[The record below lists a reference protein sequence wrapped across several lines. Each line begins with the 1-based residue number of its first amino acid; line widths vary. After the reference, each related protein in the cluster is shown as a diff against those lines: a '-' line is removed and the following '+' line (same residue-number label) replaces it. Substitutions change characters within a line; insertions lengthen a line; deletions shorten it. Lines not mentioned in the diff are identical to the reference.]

1 LDLIIFAASHVGS
14 LRPATFCSLSVYA
27 EFLVAPQ
34 RGNGRQDSAILL
46 MIFWVGIMVVATTKF
61 KVNYQLVHVFR
72 CGNNQMSTTN
82 LFMFSF
88 LSRTIDFF
96 LFYLLSLW
104 IYLWLAETSQ
114 QPISQTT
121 WLKVT
126 PHCNHWAGIMVVA
139 NNQIA

>member
-61 KVNYQLVHVFR
+61 KVNYQLVHVFLSQQ
-72 CGNNQMSTTN
+72 NNRLLLVLSAELMD
-82 LFMFSF
+82 LFVAGRDQSAANQPNN
-88 LSRTIDFF
+88 
-96 LFYLLSLW
+96 
-104 IYLWLAETSQ
+104 LAEGH
-114 QPISQTT
+114 PP
-121 WLKVT
+121 L
-126 PHCNHWAGIMVVA
+126 
-139 NNQIA
+139 